1 MESQEVNIDISEDLF
16 GQKMIK
22 NMELEKKRAS
32 EDQRAKISID
42 TQMIDWSK
50 AWVVLFEFRIIEKR

>member
-1 MESQEVNIDISEDLF
+1 MESQEVNVDISEDLF

-42 TQMIDWSK
+42 TQMID
-50 AWVVLFEFRIIEKR
+50 

>member
-1 MESQEVNIDISEDLF
+1 MESQEVNVEISEDLF

>member
-1 MESQEVNIDISEDLF
+1 MESQEVNVDISEDLF

>member
-16 GQKMIK
+16 GQKIIK

-32 EDQRAKISID
+32 EGQRAKIAID
-42 TQMIDWSK
+42 TQMID
-50 AWVVLFEFRIIEKR
+50 